1 MGVGGRTARRAPR
14 GGKRSELT
22 GRHGSGGGKSRGPAR
37 GRRGTSALGA
47 CVAPVLAVAVLVTA
61 AAAGLGPAWAG
72 AGATA
77 PVRPGALGA
86 AAMAG
91 TERYCTGYETTF
103 HGEWKGGEAGESAA
117 GAPVPFRIGVNAGGE
132 GCYAQLN
139 VMTPPGVAPYE
150 LPRFGAKVRSAGAWT
165 LRYRETVL
173 EVDARIGTVVRRE
186 GGEVARTG
194 VLRAGVPA
202 VEDLPPPSARQRKR
216 WYGAWRGRL
225 PGVPSPVGLRL
236 AAAEAGG
243 VKGRISALLMKK
255 TFAGRFHG
263 EMLVF
268 RWRNRHVGLI
278 MEPDGDTL
286 VYHDYKGRVSR
297 FRRR

>member
-1 MGVGGRTARRAPR
+1 M
-14 GGKRSELT
+14 T
-22 GRHGSGGGKSRGPAR
+22 GRHGNGGGKGRSRGRGGGR
-37 GRRGTSALGA
+37 GRDRRGASILGVCVGV
-47 CVAPVLAVAVLVTA
+47 CVAPVLAVAVLVA
-61 AAAGLGPAWAG
+61 AAVAGLGPAWAGG

-103 HGEWKGGEAGESAA
+103 HGEWKGGEAGEAGESAA

-150 LPRFGAKVRSAGAWT
+150 LPRFGAKARGADAWT

-173 EVDARIGTVVRRE
+173 EVDAGSGSVVRRE

-194 VLRAGVPA
+194 VLRAGAPA
-202 VEDLPPPSARQRKR
+202 VEDLPPPPSARQRKR
-216 WYGAWRGRL
+216 WYGRWRGSF
-225 PGVPSPVGLRL
+225 PGVPSPVGLHF

-243 VKGRISALLMKK
+243 VKGRISALLMAK
-255 TFAGRFHG
+255 TFTGRFHG

-297 FRRR
+297 FRRRR